1 MIIVVIVFNVFV
13 NIIIIVIIII
23 PSDCSLLALSIDK
36 TVCLDMSVL
45 PQIAEGDV
53 VLCTVH
59 ADAGETQDCSN
70 AVQYASNGYSATFS
84 CSGKADAAARHHVR
98 VLTHVTGTTL
108 QYKCAMN
115 QL

>member
-1 MIIVVIVFNVFV
+1 MIVLL
-13 NIIIIVIIII
+13 
-23 PSDCSLLALSIDK
+23 SLLIDSPARSIDK

-84 CSGKADAAARHHVR
+84 CSGAAAAAALHHVR
-98 VLTHVTGTTL
+98 ALTRVTGTTL

>member
-1 MIIVVIVFNVFV
+1 MIIVIIVFNVFV
-13 NIIIIVIIII
+13 VIVFIII

-84 CSGKADAAARHHVR
+84 CSGEAEAAARQHVR